1 MSNYEALLTVQRRQ
15 LSKAIIHLEYSYKK
29 IQNLP
34 FNPDMLN
41 EETMETWESFAAR
54 FSRVADM
61 FLMRYLRTQIMSS
74 DPGFSGSMRDFV
86 NQGEKL
92 GFLDD
97 ASAWMNIRELRNVV
111 AHDYSEEELA
121 YFFERLK
128 KECPRLLAIK
138 LD

>member
-1 MSNYEALLTVQRRQ
+1 MTNYEVLLTMQKRK
-15 LSKAIIHLEYSYKK
+15 LDKAIAHLAYSYKK

-34 FNPDMLN
+34 SNPDILD
-41 EETMETWESFAAR
+41 EESMETWESFASR
-54 FSRVADM
+54 FTRVADM
-61 FLMRYLRTQIMSS
+61 FLIRHLRTQIMNS

-92 GFLDD
+92 GLLDD
-97 ASAWMNIRELRNVV
+97 ANAWMNIRELRNVA
-111 AHDYSEEELA
+111 AHDYSETELA

-128 KECPRLLAIK
+128 QECPKLLAIK